1 MTWMSAL
8 VEGVVEAPIA
18 DGHVVGEEGEDEG
31 GGAGMPVLDEGEDVP
46 GEDEGR
52 DEGRDEGWDEGRDD
66 VLCLGL

>member
-31 GGAGMPVLDEGEDVP
+31 GGAGMPVLDEGED
-46 GEDEGR
+46 
-52 DEGRDEGWDEGRDD
+52 EGRDEGWDEGRDD